1 MLGLYVPQD
10 ITDEPYIIDMNDNIL
25 PDNIDKVIY
34 YDKNID
40 LQKNYRIQKKY
51 DLIVPGDVVVVKYF

>member
-25 PDNIDKVIY
+25 PDKIDKVIY
-34 YDKNID
+34 YDKNSD
-40 LQKNYRIQKKY
+40 LEKNYRIQKKY
-51 DLIVPGDVVVVKYF
+51 DVIVPGDAVVVKYF